1 MLCCIHLHLCTTAKS
16 SVRFM
21 ENYLS
26 NGCNLWLLK
35 LPELYFSEAE
45 RVLFYSMPIVIFL
58 RHRRSKLS
66 ARSFQFGQELQFRT
80 LHKKNSRS
88 WFQKLK
94 TQPGALYPK
103 ECFNFHEAACW
114 VQIFSLRREKE
125 RSYPSVF
132 PRHREKQV
140 K

>member
-45 RVLFYSMPIVIFL
+45 RVLLGKQHAHCYIPKAQKKQIV
-58 RHRRSKLS
+58 SP
-66 ARSFQFGQELQFRT
+66 QFPVWTGT
-80 LHKKNSRS
+80 
-88 WFQKLK
+88 
-94 TQPGALYPK
+94 A
-103 ECFNFHEAACW
+103 
-114 VQIFSLRREKE
+114 VQNLT
-125 RSYPSVF
+125 
-132 PRHREKQV
+132 
-140 K
+140 